1 MLIDLTVIKSIGNFV
16 WGPTLIVLLVGTGIF
31 LSFMTKFIHF
41 RKIKLSIKLLLSKD
55 IVGNGDITPF
65 QSLMTSLAATI
76 GTGNIA
82 GVASAIASGGPGAVF
97 WMWITAAVG
106 GATKYGESLLA
117 LKYRIKNEYGEQS
130 GGPMYYIKLGM
141 NDVYGGN
148 WSFLGFI
155 FALFG
160 CIASFGIGNMVQSN
174 YVAQSIYTSIGLSP
188 IITGVIVTI
197 AIGLVTLGGVKSIG
211 KVTEKIVPLMITIYI
226 LGAFIILIHNYK
238 IVPNSLMLIFKY
250 AFSGDA
256 VKGGFFGTVV
266 RYGVSR
272 GLFSNEAGLGSA
284 PIAHAASK
292 NNNPA
297 SQGLIGSLAVFID
310 TFLIC
315 TITALVILSSGIVH
329 FDPLTGFMRVSGN
342 LSGAALATTAFDMAL
357 PGGIGGFIV
366 SFGMIFFSF
375 STILGWYYYGSKC
388 FEYIVG
394 IKLVEIYKWIWI
406 VLVFIGAVSSFNLIM
421 NISDIFNGLMAFP
434 NLIAL
439 LALSPVIYKTT
450 KEFCKSDLEKE
461 IEL

>member
-238 IVPNSLMLIFKY
+238 IVPNSLMLIF
-250 AFSGDA
+250 
-256 VKGGFFGTVV
+256 
-266 RYGVSR
+266 
-272 GLFSNEAGLGSA
+272 A